1 MRNAQL
7 VRSEI
12 HRLTTT
18 RVPLAFLIVLAAM
31 AALNAAVV
39 AWGADAD
46 GTQTFLSTALDQQ
59 SLISFSAN
67 SVIIAGL
74 FGATAVARGYGH
86 GTVVHVFLATP
97 RRLRAQLAQFT
108 AVALG
113 GAVLGLAGTAMTT
126 GAVAAVLPTT
136 DYGLLISTG
145 DMIRLLAASSFAGAA
160 GALLG
165 AGIGALVRNTGGAV
179 TGAVLMLVIAPPL
192 VVQIAGGAGNWIPPT
207 LANVVSGVSN
217 EMTVLV
223 AIAALVLWAGVPATI
238 GLVSTVKRDV
248 V

>member
-1 MRNAQL
+1 MTNAKI

-12 HRLTTT
+12 RRIITT
-18 RVPLAFLIVLAAM
+18 RMPYAFLAVLAVI
-31 AALNAAVV
+31 AALNAAIV

-46 GTQTFLSTALDQQ
+46 GTQTFLSTALDQV
-59 SLISFSAN
+59 SLVSFSAN
-67 SVIIAGL
+67 SIMIAGL

-97 RRLRAQLAQFT
+97 RRLRAVLAQFT
-108 AVALG
+108 AAALG
-113 GAVLGLAGTAMTT
+113 GAVLGLAGAAMTT
-126 GAVAAVLPTT
+126 GAVAALLPTT
-136 DYGLLISTG
+136 DYSFLISTG
-145 DMIRLLAASSFAGAA
+145 EMIRLLAAAAFAGTA

-179 TGAVLMLVIAPPL
+179 TGAVVALVIAPPL
-192 VVQIAGGAGNWIPPT
+192 IVQMASGAGSWIPPT

-217 EMTVLV
+217 EVTVLAAV
-223 AIAALVLWAGVPATI
+223 MALVAWAGIPATV
-238 GLVSTVKRDV
+238 GLVSTLKRDV

>member
-1 MRNAQL
+1 MKNAQL

-12 HRLTTT
+12 RRITTT
-18 RVPLAFLIVLAAM
+18 RMPLAFLVMLGAF

-46 GTQTFLSTALDQQ
+46 GTQAFLSTALDQQ
-59 SLISFSAN
+59 SLVSFSAN
-67 SVIIAGL
+67 SVIIAGI
-74 FGATAVARGYGH
+74 FGATAIARGYGH
-86 GTVVHVFLATP
+86 GTVVHIFLATP
-97 RRLRAQLAQFT
+97 RRLHAQVAQFT

-113 GAVLGLAGTAMTT
+113 GAVLGLAGVVMTT
-126 GAVAAVLPTT
+126 AAVVAALPST
-136 DYGLLISTG
+136 DYGFMISIG
-145 DMIRLLAASSFAGAA
+145 DMVRLLAASSFAGAA

-179 TGAVLMLVIAPPL
+179 TGAVLMLVMAPPL
-192 VVQIAGGAGNWIPPT
+192 IVQIAGGAADWIPPT

-217 EMTVLV
+217 EVTVLV

-238 GLVSTVKRDV
+238 GLISTVKRDV

>member
-1 MRNAQL
+1 MKSAQL

-12 HRLTTT
+12 RRLTTT
-18 RVPLAFLIVLAAM
+18 RMPLAFLAVLGVM
-31 AALNAAVV
+31 AGLNAAIV

-46 GTQTFLSTALDQQ
+46 GSQTFLSTALDQK

-67 SVIIAGL
+67 SIMIAGL
-74 FGATAVARGYGH
+74 FGATAAARGYGH

-97 RRLRAQLAQFT
+97 RRLRAVLSQFS
-108 AVALG
+108 AIAIG
-113 GAVLGLAGTAMTT
+113 GAVLGLAGVAMTT

-136 DYGLLISTG
+136 DYGFLISAS
-145 DMIRLLAASSFAGAA
+145 DMIRLLAASAFAGTA

-179 TGAVLMLVIAPPL
+179 TGAVVMLVIAPPL
-192 VVQIAGGAGNWIPPT
+192 IVQMASGAGSWIPPT

-217 EMTVLV
+217 EVTVFAAV
-223 AIAALVLWAGVPATI
+223 VALVCWAGVPATI
-238 GLVSTVKRDV
+238 GLVSTLKRDV

>member
-1 MRNAQL
+1 MKNAQL

-12 HRLTTT
+12 RRITTT
-18 RVPLAFLIVLAAM
+18 RMPLAFLVMLGAF

-39 AWGADAD
+39 AWGSDAD

-59 SLISFSAN
+59 SLVSFSAN

-86 GTVVHVFLATP
+86 GTVVHIFLATP

-113 GAVLGLAGTAMTT
+113 GAVLGLAGVAMTT
-126 GAVAAVLPTT
+126 GAVAVALTST
-136 DYGLLISTG
+136 DYGFMISIG
-145 DMIRLLAASSFAGAA
+145 DMVRLLAASSFAGAA

-179 TGAVLMLVIAPPL
+179 TGAVLMLVMAPPL
-192 VVQIAGGAGNWIPPT
+192 VVQIAGGAADWIPPT

-217 EMTVLV
+217 EVTVLV
-223 AIAALVLWAGVPATI
+223 AIAALVLWAGVPAAI

>member
-12 HRLTTT
+12 RRITTT
-18 RVPLAFLIVLAAM
+18 RMPLAFLVMLGAF

-46 GTQTFLSTALDQQ
+46 GTQAFLSTALDQQ
-59 SLISFSAN
+59 SLVSFSAN
-67 SVIIAGL
+67 SVIIAGI
-74 FGATAVARGYGH
+74 FGATAIARGYGH
-86 GTVVHVFLATP
+86 GTVVHIFLATP
-97 RRLRAQLAQFT
+97 RRLHAQVAQFT

-113 GAVLGLAGTAMTT
+113 GAVLGLAGVVMTT
-126 GAVAAVLPTT
+126 AAVVAALPST
-136 DYGLLISTG
+136 DYGFMISIG
-145 DMIRLLAASSFAGAA
+145 DMVRLLAASSFAGAA

-165 AGIGALVRNTGGAV
+165 AGIGAVVRNTGGAV
-179 TGAVLMLVIAPPL
+179 TGAVLMLVMAPPL
-192 VVQIAGGAGNWIPPT
+192 IVQIAGGAADWIPPT

-217 EMTVLV
+217 EVTVLV

-238 GLVSTVKRDV
+238 GLISTVKRDV

>member
-1 MRNAQL
+1 MNNAQL

-12 HRLTTT
+12 RRITTT
-18 RVPLAFLIVLAAM
+18 RMPLAFLVMLGAF

-46 GTQTFLSTALDQQ
+46 GTQAFLSTALDQQ
-59 SLISFSAN
+59 SLVSFSAN
-67 SVIIAGL
+67 SVIIAGI
-74 FGATAVARGYGH
+74 FGATAIARGYGH
-86 GTVVHVFLATP
+86 GTVVHIFLATP
-97 RRLRAQLAQFT
+97 RRLRAQVAQFT

-113 GAVLGLAGTAMTT
+113 GAVLGLAGVVMTT
-126 GAVAAVLPTT
+126 AAVAAALPST
-136 DYGLLISTG
+136 DYGFMISIG
-145 DMIRLLAASSFAGAA
+145 DMVRLLAASSFAGAA

-165 AGIGALVRNTGGAV
+165 AGIGAVVRNTGGAV
-179 TGAVLMLVIAPPL
+179 TGAVLMLVMAPPL
-192 VVQIAGGAGNWIPPT
+192 IVQIAGGAADWIPPT

-217 EMTVLV
+217 EVTVLV

-238 GLVSTVKRDV
+238 GLISTVKRDV

>member
-1 MRNAQL
+1 MKNARL

-12 HRLTTT
+12 RRLTTT
-18 RVPLAFLIVLAAM
+18 RMPLAFLAM
-31 AALNAAVV
+31 LGAFAALNAAIV

-46 GTQTFLSTALDQQ
+46 GTQTFLSTALDQR
-59 SLISFSAN
+59 SLIAFSAN
-67 SVIIAGL
+67 AVIIAGL

-113 GAVLGLAGTAMTT
+113 GAVLGFAGVAMTAA
-126 GAVAAVLPTT
+126 AVAAVLPIT
-136 DYGLLISTG
+136 DYGFLVSTG

-165 AGIGALVRNTGGAV
+165 AGLGALVRNTGGAV
-179 TGAVLMLVIAPPL
+179 TGAVLMLVLAPPL
-192 VVQIAGGAGNWIPPT
+192 VVQIAGGAASWIPPT
-207 LANVVSGVSN
+207 LANVVSGVSS
-217 EMTVLV
+217 EVTVAV
-223 AIAALVLWAGVPATI
+223 ALAALVLWAGIPATI
-238 GLVSTVKRDV
+238 GLVSTVRRDV

>member
-1 MRNAQL
+1 MKNTQL

-12 HRLTTT
+12 RRITTT
-18 RVPLAFLIVLAAM
+18 RMPLAFLVMLGAF

-46 GTQTFLSTALDQQ
+46 GTQAFLSTALDQQ
-59 SLISFSAN
+59 SLVSFSAN
-67 SVIIAGL
+67 SVIIAGI
-74 FGATAVARGYGH
+74 FGATAIARGYGH
-86 GTVVHVFLATP
+86 GTVVHIFLATP
-97 RRLRAQLAQFT
+97 RRLHAQVAQFT

-113 GAVLGLAGTAMTT
+113 GAVLGLAGVVMTT
-126 GAVAAVLPTT
+126 AAVVAALPST
-136 DYGLLISTG
+136 DYGFMISIG
-145 DMIRLLAASSFAGAA
+145 DMVRLLAASSFAGAA

-165 AGIGALVRNTGGAV
+165 AGIGAVVRNTGGAV
-179 TGAVLMLVIAPPL
+179 TGAVLMLVMAPPL
-192 VVQIAGGAGNWIPPT
+192 IVQIAGGAADWIPPT

-217 EMTVLV
+217 EVTVLV

-238 GLVSTVKRDV
+238 GLISTVKRDV

>member
-1 MRNAQL
+1 MKNAQL

-12 HRLTTT
+12 RRITTT
-18 RVPLAFLIVLAAM
+18 RMPLAFLVMLGVF

-39 AWGADAD
+39 AWGSDAD

-59 SLISFSAN
+59 SLVSFSAN

-86 GTVVHVFLATP
+86 GTVIHIFLATP
-97 RRLRAQLAQFT
+97 RRLSAQLAQFT

-113 GAVLGLAGTAMTT
+113 GAVLGLAGVAMTT
-126 GAVAAVLPTT
+126 GAVAVALPST
-136 DYGLLISTG
+136 DYGFMISIG
-145 DMIRLLAASSFAGAA
+145 DMVRLLAASSFAGAA

-179 TGAVLMLVIAPPL
+179 TGAVLMLVMAPPL
-192 VVQIAGGAGNWIPPT
+192 VVQIAGGAADWIPPT

-217 EMTVLV
+217 EVTVLV
-223 AIAALVLWAGVPATI
+223 AIAALVLWAGVPAAI

>member
-1 MRNAQL
+1 MKDAKL

-12 HRLTTT
+12 RRLTTT
-18 RVPLAFLIVLAAM
+18 RMPLAFLAMLGVM

-39 AWGADAD
+39 AWGSDAD
-46 GTQTFLSTALDQQ
+46 GTQTFLSTALDQK
-59 SLISFSAN
+59 SLIAFSAN
-67 SVIIAGL
+67 SIMIAGL
-74 FGATAVARGYGH
+74 FGATAVARGYVH

-97 RRLRAQLAQFT
+97 RRLCALLAQFT

-113 GAVLGLAGTAMTT
+113 GAVLGLAGAAMTT

-136 DYGLLISTG
+136 DHVFLISTG
-145 DMIRLLAASSFAGAA
+145 DMIRLLAASSFAGTA

-192 VVQIAGGAGNWIPPT
+192 VVQIASGAGNWIPPT

-217 EMTVLV
+217 EVTTLA
-223 AIAALVLWAGVPATI
+223 AIAALVCWAAVPATI

>member
-1 MRNAQL
+1 MRNVRL
-7 VRSEI
+7 IRSEI
-12 HRLTTT
+12 RRLTTT
-18 RVPLAFLIVLAAM
+18 RMPLAFLVGLGAM

-39 AWGADAD
+39 TWGADAD
-46 GTQTFLSTALDQQ
+46 GTQTFLSTALDQR
-59 SLISFSAN
+59 SLIAFSAN

-86 GTVVHVFLATP
+86 GTVVHIFLATP

-113 GAVLGLAGTAMTT
+113 GAVLGFAGVAMTA
-126 GAVAAVLPTT
+126 GAVAVVLPTT
-136 DYGLLISTG
+136 DFGFLVSAG
-145 DMIRLLAASSFAGAA
+145 DMVRLLAAASFAGAV

-179 TGAVLMLVIAPPL
+179 TGAVLMLVIAPPFI
-192 VVQIAGGAGNWIPPT
+192 VQIAGGAANWIPPT
-207 LANVVSGVSN
+207 LANVVSGVSS
-217 EMTVLV
+217 EVTVLV
-223 AIAALVLWAGVPATI
+223 AIAALVLWAGIPASI
-238 GLVSTVKRDV
+238 GLVSTVRRDV

>member
-1 MRNAQL
+1 MKNAQL

-12 HRLTTT
+12 RRITTT
-18 RVPLAFLIVLAAM
+18 RMPLAFLVMLGAF

-39 AWGADAD
+39 AWGSDAD

-59 SLISFSAN
+59 SLVSFSAN

-86 GTVVHVFLATP
+86 GTVVHIFLATP

-113 GAVLGLAGTAMTT
+113 GAVLGLAGVAMTT
-126 GAVAAVLPTT
+126 GAVAVALPST
-136 DYGLLISTG
+136 DYGFMISIG
-145 DMIRLLAASSFAGAA
+145 DMVRLLAASSFAGAA

-179 TGAVLMLVIAPPL
+179 TGAVLMLVMAPPL
-192 VVQIAGGAGNWIPPT
+192 VVQIAGGAADWIPPT

-217 EMTVLV
+217 EVTVLV
-223 AIAALVLWAGVPATI
+223 AIAALVLWAGVPAAI

>member
-1 MRNAQL
+1 MKNAQL

-12 HRLTTT
+12 RRITTT
-18 RVPLAFLIVLAAM
+18 RMPLAFLVMLGAF

-46 GTQTFLSTALDQQ
+46 GTQAFLSTALDQQ
-59 SLISFSAN
+59 SLVSFSAN
-67 SVIIAGL
+67 SVIIAGI
-74 FGATAVARGYGH
+74 FGATAIARGYGH
-86 GTVVHVFLATP
+86 GTVVHIFLATP
-97 RRLRAQLAQFT
+97 RRLHAQVAQFT

-113 GAVLGLAGTAMTT
+113 GAVLGLAGVVMTT
-126 GAVAAVLPTT
+126 AAVVAALPST
-136 DYGLLISTG
+136 DYGFMISIG
-145 DMIRLLAASSFAGAA
+145 DMVRLLAASSFAGAA

-165 AGIGALVRNTGGAV
+165 AGIGAVVRNTGGAV
-179 TGAVLMLVIAPPL
+179 TGAVLMLVMAPPL
-192 VVQIAGGAGNWIPPT
+192 IVQIAGGAADWIPPT

-217 EMTVLV
+217 EVTVLV

-238 GLVSTVKRDV
+238 GLISTVKRDV

>member
-1 MRNAQL
+1 MKNAQL

-12 HRLTTT
+12 RRLTTT
-18 RVPLAFLIVLAAM
+18 RMPLAFLAVLGVM

-46 GTQTFLSTALDQQ
+46 GTQTFLSTALDQK
-59 SLISFSAN
+59 SLIAFSAN
-67 SVIIAGL
+67 SIMIAGL
-74 FGATAVARGYGH
+74 FGATAAARGYGH

-97 RRLRAQLAQFT
+97 RRLRALLAQFT

-113 GAVLGLAGTAMTT
+113 GAVLGLAGVAMTA

-136 DYGLLISTG
+136 EYGFLISTG
-145 DMIRLLAASSFAGAA
+145 DMIRLLAASSFAGTA

-179 TGAVLMLVIAPPL
+179 TGAVVMLVIAPPL
-192 VVQIAGGAGNWIPPT
+192 IVQIASGAGNWIPPT
-207 LANVVSGVSN
+207 LANVVSGVSH
-217 EMTVLV
+217 EVTALA
-223 AIAALVLWAGVPATI
+223 AITALICWAAVPATI
-238 GLVSTVKRDV
+238 GLVSTLRRDV

>member
-1 MRNAQL
+1 MKNAQL

-12 HRLTTT
+12 RRITTT
-18 RVPLAFLIVLAAM
+18 RMPLAFLVMLGAF

-46 GTQTFLSTALDQQ
+46 GTQAFLSTALDQQ
-59 SLISFSAN
+59 SLVSFSAN
-67 SVIIAGL
+67 SVIIAGI
-74 FGATAVARGYGH
+74 FGATAIARGYGH
-86 GTVVHVFLATP
+86 GTVVHIFLATP
-97 RRLRAQLAQFT
+97 RRLHAQVAQFT

-113 GAVLGLAGTAMTT
+113 GAVLGLAGVVMTT
-126 GAVAAVLPTT
+126 AAVVAALPST
-136 DYGLLISTG
+136 DYGFMISIG
-145 DMIRLLAASSFAGAA
+145 DMVRLLAASSFAGAA

-165 AGIGALVRNTGGAV
+165 AGIGAVVRNTGGAV
-179 TGAVLMLVIAPPL
+179 TGAVLMLVMAPPL
-192 VVQIAGGAGNWIPPT
+192 IVQIAGGASSWIPPT

-217 EMTVLV
+217 EVTVLV

-238 GLVSTVKRDV
+238 GLISTVKRDV

>member
-1 MRNAQL
+1 MKNVQL

-12 HRLTTT
+12 RRLTTT
-18 RVPLAFLIVLAAM
+18 RMPLAFLVVLGAM
-31 AALNAAVV
+31 AALNAAIV

-59 SLISFSAN
+59 SLIAFSAN
-67 SVIIAGL
+67 AVIIAGL

-86 GTVVHVFLATP
+86 GTVVHIFLATP
-97 RRLRAQLAQFT
+97 RRLRAQLAQFI

-113 GAVLGLAGTAMTT
+113 GAVLGLAGVVMTA

-136 DYGLLISTG
+136 DYGFLISAG

-192 VVQIAGGAGNWIPPT
+192 VVQIVGGAASWIPPT
-207 LANVVSGVSN
+207 LANVVSGVSS
-217 EMTVLV
+217 EVTVFV
-223 AIAALVLWAGVPATI
+223 AIAALILWAGIPATI

>member
-1 MRNAQL
+1 MKNAKL

-12 HRLTTT
+12 RRLTTT
-18 RVPLAFLIVLAAM
+18 RMPLAFLAILGAM

-59 SLISFSAN
+59 SLVASSAN

-86 GTVVHVFLATP
+86 GTVVHIFLATP
-97 RRLRAQLAQFT
+97 RRLRAVLAQFT

-113 GAVLGLAGTAMTT
+113 GAVLGLAGVALTA
-126 GAVAAVLPTT
+126 GAVAAVLPAT
-136 DYGLLISTG
+136 DYVFLISTG

-207 LANVVSGVSN
+207 LANVVSGVSS
-217 EMTVLV
+217 EVTVLV

-238 GLVSTVKRDV
+238 GLVSSVKRDV